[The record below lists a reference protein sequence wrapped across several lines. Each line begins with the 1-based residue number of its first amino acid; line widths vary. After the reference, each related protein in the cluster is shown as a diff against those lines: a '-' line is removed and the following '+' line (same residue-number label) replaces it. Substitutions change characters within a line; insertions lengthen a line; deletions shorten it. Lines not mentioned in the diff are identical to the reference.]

1 MSNPPVIQS
10 NQMCSITGMLT
21 EGFLIRFMSKLP
33 KVYLLI
39 ISCISM
45 LPIEMTWADKN
56 ASSAQ
61 KSTSISIEHGSPESH
76 QHETREANSAELLLP
91 KLIKSV
97 DATYPVQALAKQQE
111 AQVDLLVT
119 ILSNGHVGEVV
130 VEQSSDHQFDQAAI
144 SAVKQ
149 WTFEPAFQ
157 GTTAVD
163 CRIRIPFLFTIPK
176 EVPEHDQRAGETNET
191 LSVSVNSAPVNS
203 TSINKKATSVQE
215 SKKTQ
220 RSQSTPKSDTGS
232 KQELDKDPITL
243 TVSGHDNKYL
253 LQQSASD
260 FYISKDVINAAPHQ
274 EGADLLQT
282 TPGLYIGRSKGPAIA
297 HNYML
302 RGFDSEHGQD
312 IAFTVG
318 GIPINLPS
326 HIHGQGYSDL
336 GFLIGDVV
344 DGLEVI
350 EGVHKPEQG
359 DFAVAG
365 SIGVSLGI
373 DDTQDGLKLSLTQGT
388 WNTSK
393 YKAIWSPKNGSAKT
407 FGAFEITTSDGFGQN
422 RMGTVS
428 NGMFQHQ
435 FGEGKT
441 KHRLLAILHSARS
454 NFAGVLRYDDVESG
468 KICFTCVYPY
478 ATAKAQNA
486 LANRLLLGFFT
497 NYKGDHGER
506 GEIGIWLSYDHFRMQ
521 SNYTGF
527 QEISRTLEREA
538 GRGDLIEQRNQTRS
552 VGIKSRYRKQVFAHS
567 DLKLFSEFGADGRM
581 DFIDQSQ
588 SLLDATVRNQTW
600 DQRVDA
606 SVNAVDLGGWGDLK
620 WIFGRYASL
629 HTGVRVDSLS
639 YEIDDR
645 LGNFAPLTRPQ
656 DSYITGFRRSALGL
670 AWGPRASLE
679 LKPFSWWSIF
689 MSYGEGYRSPQ
700 ARLLEDGEEAPFSK
714 VKSSDLGVRFDWGSA
729 FRLALG
735 GYHTKLSD
743 DVAFEASEGRLE
755 RTGATQRL
763 GFFAHLNSQPF
774 PWLISSLSATFVN
787 AELLDP
793 PPASAEEPFPAFQKG
808 QQLPFVPPLV
818 VRADVAVQHNLIQ
831 RLGLFPLQARMGLGF
846 SHLSPRPLPYN
857 QFADS
862 VSLLDVS
869 AGLVWG
875 RLNISFEL
883 YNALNTEYAALEYS
897 FPSDW
902 TPNDGI
908 RSRTPMR
915 HRAAGS
921 PLSWLLTLGV
931 SL

>member
-1 MSNPPVIQS
+1 
-10 NQMCSITGMLT
+10 MCPCCETQNLYLSLCCIACLWVQNAWAEEQTSPDINKASIH
-21 EGFLIRFMSKLP
+21 
-33 KVYLLI
+33 
-39 ISCISM
+39 
-45 LPIEMTWADKN
+45 
-56 ASSAQ
+56 
-61 KSTSISIEHGSPESH
+61 IEHGSPESM
-76 QHETREANSAELLLP
+76 QHKEVKPSSAKLKLP

-97 DATYPVQALAKQQE
+97 DAVYPPQALTNKQE
-111 AQVDLLVT
+111 ARVDLLVT
-119 ILSNGHVGEVV
+119 ILSNGSVGEVS
-130 VEQSSDHQFDQAAI
+130 VELSSNSDFNQAAI

-149 WTFEPAFQ
+149 WEFEPAYQ
-157 GTTAVD
+157 GKTAVD

-176 EVPEHDQRAGETNET
+176 EVQDDSQKLDKKEEELSASDTNKISQEITNSNEPE
-191 LSVSVNSAPVNS
+191 VNVASEA
-203 TSINKKATSVQE
+203 KAKAEPE
-215 SKKTQ
+215 SKK
-220 RSQSTPKSDTGS
+220 D
-232 KQELDKDPITL
+232 LDKDPITL
-243 TVSGHDNKYL
+243 TVHGHDNKYL
-253 LQQSASD
+253 LQQSSSE
-260 FYISKDVINAAPHQ
+260 FFIGKDVIMAAPHQ
-274 EGADLLQT
+274 EGAEVLRT
-282 TPGLYIGRSKGPAIA
+282 APGLYIGRSEGPAVA

-326 HIHGQGYSDL
+326 HVHGQGYSDL

-365 SIGVSLGI
+365 SIGISLGV
-373 DDTQDGLKLSLTQGT
+373 DDAAEAGLRLSLAQGT

-393 YKAIWSPKNGSAKT
+393 YKVIWSPKGGSKKT
-407 FGAFEITTSDGFGQN
+407 FGAFEISTSDGFGQN

-428 NGMFQHQ
+428 NGIVQHQ
-435 FGEGKT
+435 FGQGKT
-441 KHRLLAILHSARS
+441 KHRFLAILHSARS
-454 NFAGVLRYDDVESG
+454 NFAGVLRYDDVNSG

-478 ATAKAQNA
+478 ATAKGQNA
-486 LANRLLLGFFT
+486 LANRLLLGFFST
-497 NYKGDHGER
+497 YKGEQGER
-506 GEIGIWLSYDHFRMQ
+506 GEVGLWLSYDNFRIQ

-538 GRGDLIEQRNQTRS
+538 GRGDLIEQLNQS
-552 VGIKSRYRKQVFAHS
+552 NSIGIKSRYRKPVFSWAS
-567 DLKLFSEFGADGRM
+567 LKLFSEFGADGRM

-620 WIFGRYASL
+620 WIFNRYASL

-639 YEIDDR
+639 YEINDR
-645 LGNFAPLTRPQ
+645 LGNFVPLTRPQ
-656 DSYITGFRRSALGL
+656 ESFITGFRRSALGL

-689 MSYGEGYRSPQ
+689 VSYGEGYRSPQ
-700 ARLLEDGEEAPFSK
+700 ARLLEDGEEAPFSQ
-714 VKSSDLGVRFDWGSA
+714 VKSSDLGARFDWGEA
-729 FRLALG
+729 LRLVVGA
-735 GYHTKLSD
+735 YHTELSD

-755 RTGATQRL
+755 RIGATQRL
-763 GFFAHLNSQPF
+763 GFFAHVHSHPF
-774 PWLISSLSATFVN
+774 SWLLASLSATFVD

-793 PPASAEEPFPAFQKG
+793 PPASAEEPFPPFLKG

-818 VRADVAVQHNLIQ
+818 VRADIATQHVLIRQ
-831 RLGLFPLQARMGLGF
+831 LGSFPLQSRLGLGF
-846 SHLSPRPLPYN
+846 SHLSSRPLPYN
-857 QFADS
+857 EFADP

-869 AGLVWG
+869 AGLEWG
-875 RLNISFEL
+875 KLNLSFEL
-883 YNALNTEYAALEYS
+883 FNALNNEYAALEYS

-902 TPNDGI
+902 TPNDGV
-908 RSRTPMR
+908 RSRVPMR
-915 HRAAGS
+915 HRAAGA

-931 SL
+931 DL